1 MKFPNVQGSNLSG
14 KHYRLPRDFE
24 GEYNVV
30 IIPFQRH
37 QQDNVDTWGPFL
49 ENLAGKHSAVRYYE
63 LPTIQNYGR
72 LQQFFIDS
80 GMRGGIPDPRVRART
95 ITLYLDVAAFN
106 AALNLPTIDDI
117 YILLLNRNGDVLW
130 RTHGDYTEEKG
141 EELAAR
147 LEEVLAGPVSP
158 GALAGG

>member
-1 MKFPNVQGSNLSG
+1 MKFPIVQGSNLSG

-37 QQDNVDTWGPFL
+37 QQDNVDSWGPFL
-49 ENLAGKHSAVRYYE
+49 EKLAGKHSAVRYYE

-72 LQQFFIDS
+72 LQQFFIDR
-80 GMRGGIPDPRVRART
+80 GMRGGIPDPSVRART
-95 ITLYLDVAAFN
+95 ITLYLDVATFA
-106 AALNLPTIDDI
+106 AALDLPTIDDI
-117 YILLLNRNGDVLW
+117 YILLVNRHGDVLW

-141 EELAAR
+141 QALASQ
-147 LEEVLAGPVSP
+147 LEKLFADPVSP
-158 GALAGG
+158 GV

>member
-1 MKFPNVQGSNLSG
+1 MKFPIVQGSNLSG
-14 KHYRLPRDFE
+14 KRYRLPRDFE

-30 IIPFQRH
+30 IIPFLRH

-49 ENLAGKHSAVRYYE
+49 EKLAGKHSAVRYYE

-117 YILLLNRNGDVLW
+117 YILLVNRYGDVLW
-130 RTHGDYTEEKG
+130 RTQGDYTEEKG

-147 LEEVLAGPVSP
+147 LEKLLADWVLP
-158 GALAGG
+158 GVGA

>member
-1 MKFPNVQGSNLSG
+1 MKFPTVQGSNLSG
-14 KHYRLPRDFE
+14 KRYRLPRDFE

-49 ENLAGKHSAVRYYE
+49 EKLAGQQSAVRYYE

-80 GMRGGIPDPRVRART
+80 GMRGGIPDRGVRART
-95 ITLYLDVAAFN
+95 ITLYLDVAPFT
-106 AALNLPTIDDI
+106 AALDLPTIDDI
-117 YILLLNRNGDVLW
+117 YILLVDRDGDVLW

-147 LEEVLAGPVSP
+147 LEEQLADRISP
-158 GALAGG
+158 RDSAGR